1 MLRQVNNKLAL
12 RFGNARKIVQKNPVQ
27 RQYYNVLAAQHSL
40 AGDEGGLML
49 SSCNVYPRAPT
60 TKNFSSS
67 AFRNKRAF
75 PAYTV
80 FGETAVLTMQPIMPK
95 FEFTGQDDSI
105 IRLSQQGRMM
115 FQFSPSSRTGI
126 QWNKKIILAL
136 NVEELGLL
144 VSQLPFHAVTFTRD
158 IVGNNGDGMNEGRY
172 NTISDDD
179 SVVKTLSVT
188 PLDGA
193 SIRFEIDYKKNGV
206 GGQVPP
212 NGTNENNFDSAP
224 MHITVQ
230 AGEWEVLKSLA
241 QESLPSL
248 LGWKKLMDIAT
259 ENEITYGA

>member
-12 RFGNARKIVQKNPVQ
+12 RCSNARKIVKKNPVQ

-40 AGDEGGLML
+40 AGNEGGLMP
-49 SSCNVYPRAPT
+49 SSCNVYPRAST

-158 IVGNNGDGMNEGRY
+158 IVGNNGEGRNEGRY